1 MKRARL
7 SLLRAASAVA
17 GVALVAGLSVV
28 AVSPRPAAAATTV
41 SGSPGYWLA
50 ASDGGVYGFDA
61 PLYGSMRG
69 QHLNRPVV
77 GMAGTTDGL
86 GYWLVAADGGIFPY
100 GEAHF
105 YGSTGGIRLNQPIVG
120 MAADPVTGGYWLVAA
135 DGGVFPFNAPFF
147 GSTGNIPLNKPVVG
161 MAPTP
166 DGQGY
171 WLVASDGGVFNF
183 GDANFYGSTGNIRLN
198 QPVVGM
204 AANPKGEG
212 ANEGYWLV
220 AADGGIFPFGNAPYL
235 GSTGGM
241 RLNRPVTAM
250 SSTATGGGYWLAAS
264 DGGIFTFGDAPYLGS
279 TGAAPGPAPVVSIA
293 STDNGYP
300 FPPGSTGYD
309 ISRWQCNNLPPQAP
323 ISIVEISG
331 AIDGYQNP
339 CYTQEV
345 AWAGQNLSTY
355 IYMDPMPS
363 PPPPESQPAACGG
376 DANCE
381 AWQFG
386 YHWAQHW
393 VSVSRS
399 LGASPNLWW
408 LDVECKTSNPC
419 IADVNRPWPTGSQ
432 GQMQNA
438 QEVLGA
444 VAGLRAS
451 GVSAG
456 IYSTNYQ
463 WTTIAG
469 SGNVT
474 IPGISL
480 WMAGG
485 QGISGGNYSAQ
496 NICNNSVPG
505 SNGWMYSPF
514 AGGKTVLVQYGGN
527 IYDQDYACP

>member
-7 SLLRAASAVA
+7 SLLRAASVVA
-17 GVALVAGLSVV
+17 GVALVAGLSAV

-77 GMAGTTDGL
+77 GMAATTDGL

-100 GEAHF
+100 GDAHF

-120 MAADPVTGGYWLVAA
+120 MAEDPVTGGYWLVAA

-171 WLVASDGGVFNF
+171 WLVASDGGIFNF

-204 AANPKGEG
+204 AANPKGAG

-220 AADGGIFPFGNAPYL
+220 AADGGIFNFGNASYL

-241 RLNRPVTAM
+241 RLNKPVTAM

-309 ISRWQCNNLPPQAP
+309 VSKYTCPPYQNSLPPKAP
-323 ISIVEISG
+323 IAIVEIAGMING
-331 AIDGYQNP
+331 AQNP
-339 CYTQEV
+339 CYSQEA
-345 AWAGQNLSTY
+345 AWAGTGISSY
-355 IYMDPMPS
+355 IFMNPLPN
-363 PPPPESQPAACGG
+363 PPPPESQPTACGG
-376 DANCE
+376 NSNCE

-386 YHWAQHW
+386 YYWAQHW

-399 LGASPNLWW
+399 LGVDPNLWW
-408 LDVECKTSNPC
+408 LDVEYGGGWSTAASSQPQNGQV
-419 IADVNRPWPTGSQ
+419 IA
-432 GQMQNA
+432 
-438 QEVLGA
+438 GA

-451 GVSAG
+451 GVAAG
-456 IYSTNYQ
+456 VYATNLQ
-463 WTTIAG
+463 WSQIT
-469 SGNVT
+469 GNTVGF
-474 IPGISL
+474 PGISL
-480 WMAGG
+480 WVPGASY
-485 QGISGGNYSAQ
+485 ISGQPHSAQ
-496 NICNNSVPG
+496 EFCAGNAG
-505 SNGWMYSPF
+505 SSYAPY
-514 AGGKTVLVQYGGN
+514 AGGKIVVVQWGYSWPNEYSGPPSP
-527 IYDQDYACP
+527 YDQDYACP